1 MTTIS
6 QQIQSTNVE
15 LALPAT
21 GKRTGFAFLLS
32 LATVGTLIF
41 SHGGRPLPFLEWT
54 AAFLLFAIAFD
65 LRDRRIPNL
74 LTFPALLVA
83 LALSFYSGGGFL
95 LRDSLLGAGLMFAIL
110 FPAFAV
116 RALGAGDVKALM
128 VIGALWGP
136 SMAIP
141 ALVWMAGAGA
151 LLALGHVALRG
162 ELKDMF
168 SRWLTS
174 AKLTLLSRQIHY
186 IRPEAGSA
194 ASSGIPFALAMGAG
208 AIAFQLSLSAGSD
221 FSW

>member
-41 SHGGRPLPFLEWT
+41 SHGGRPLPFIEWT
-54 AAFLLFAIAFD
+54 AAFLFVAISFD
-65 LRDRRIPNL
+65 LRDRRIPNAL
-74 LTFPALLVA
+74 NFPALLIAFA
-83 LALSFYSGGGFL
+83 LAFHTGGGFL

-110 FPAFAV
+110 FPAFAL

-128 VIGALWGP
+128 VLGALWGP
-136 SMAIP
+136 DMAIP
-141 ALVWMAGAGA
+141 ALVWMASAGA
-151 LLALGHVALRG
+151 LLAIGYVVVRG
-162 ELKDMF
+162 ELGDLG
-168 SRWLTS
+168 SRWLNT
-174 AKLTLLSRQIHY
+174 AKLTFLTRQIQY
-186 IRPEAGSA
+186 VRPAEGSA
-194 ASSGIPFALAMGAG
+194 AASGIPFALAIGVG
-208 AIAFQLSLSAGSD
+208 AIAFQFSLSSGSD

>member
-6 QQIQSTNVE
+6 QHIPSTNVE
-15 LALPAT
+15 TTLPAT
-21 GKRTGFAFLLS
+21 GKRTGISFLLS
-32 LATVGTLIF
+32 LATVGALVF

-54 AAFLLFAIAFD
+54 AAFLLLAITFD

-74 LTFPALLVA
+74 LTFPSLLVA
-83 LALSFYSGGGFL
+83 FALAFHAGGGFL
-95 LRDSLLGAGLMFAIL
+95 LRDSLLGAGLMFTLL

-151 LLALGHVALRG
+151 LLALSRVALCG
-162 ELKDMF
+162 ELKDLF
-168 SRWLTS
+168 SRWSMTV
-174 AKLTLLSRQIHY
+174 KLSVMSRQIQY
-186 IRPEAGSA
+186 IRPEVGSA
-194 ASSGIPFALAMGAG
+194 ASSGIPFALAMGVG

>member
-6 QQIQSTNVE
+6 QHIQSTNVE
-15 LALPAT
+15 LSLPAT
-21 GKRTGFAFLLS
+21 GKRTGFSFLLS
-32 LATVGTLIF
+32 LATVGILFF
-41 SHGGRPLPFLEWT
+41 SHGGRPLPFIEWT
-54 AAFLLFAIAFD
+54 AAFLLFAIFFD
-65 LRDRRIPNL
+65 LRDQRIPNL
-74 LTFPALLVA
+74 LTFPSLLVA
-83 LALSFYSGGGFL
+83 FALAFHVGGGFL
-95 LRDSLLGAGLMFAIL
+95 LRDSLLGAGLMFVLL

-136 SMAIP
+136 SMAFP

-151 LLALGHVALRG
+151 LLALGRVALRG
-162 ELKDMF
+162 ELKDLF
-168 SRWLTS
+168 SRWSTS
-174 AKLTLLSRQIHY
+174 VKLTVLSRQIQY
-186 IRPEAGSA
+186 IRPEDGSA